1 MATKQDEMITEMVG
15 LWFIRLSPVL
25 IPGGVI
31 AFIYYKPEL
40 FHKFVDPY
48 IPALKTGI
56 QTLIIGVIAT
66 IIISII
72 RFLFN
77 RKREKKLY
85 QYYQILPHQDQSA
98 NAAPILEMV
107 EQIAGYKRPRSIR
120 LIRGRE
126 WFQWMIHRD
135 KEGIKF
141 YVGFPE
147 DRKTGILRTIQNAYP
162 KAEIHEA
169 NQIQFPSRSAYSG
182 RMVMDYKGIHEVK
195 PLASF
200 SGKNGIGN
208 LISYMEEGTW
218 IDITFSPSSP
228 FNLMRKIK
236 KAQKK
241 MKKFH
246 QKMSDMDSFE
256 KADLKAV
263 SRRLS
268 GRDKVF
274 TVAVSIASESKQNG
288 GVVQSIA
295 TTLGSVMND
304 ENGLSIRRFPNGVEK
319 NPYPFIHTM
328 DWTGRELSNL
338 LQLPSPNHNIFKDVP
353 HLQKGERALDKSEL
367 NNGITVGYMKHPIVK
382 KRLVKIPDHIFREHW
397 FMSGKTGS
405 GKSSEILMVLQ
416 SMIDDWANDP
426 KSAPG
431 FTLFDPAKET
441 ALTVLSRLKKAE
453 AEGIKIPWE
462 NVHYVSLTKD
472 EYPLA
477 LSILH
482 KGEGELDD
490 TVKNNVINVI
500 DTAIESNAPR
510 AMRWIENA
518 ILALLQDKNDH
529 SILGVNRMFQDLK
542 FRMKIV
548 DKIEDP
554 VLKAE
559 WLSYNM
565 KDTDPTLDAIRTRMQ
580 PFQSSKYMRRMFGQ
594 TKFGLNLRKW
604 MDEGHLILIDMK
616 DVDDTNIALTV
627 GHMVT
632 QYHQTAIKRPSGSKL
647 HMLLV
652 DEAHLAQIRIMD
664 TIIAFDRKHGLGL
677 GIITQFMDQLKPFLK
692 KAIKGNM
699 GTILS
704 GTQGD
709 ESAAQIESMTGQR
722 FTAEYV
728 QNLPSNTVAVFT
740 KDKVDGV
747 NEITTCTVETEPP
760 FVYKENGEAANYK
773 NLEEMSS
780 TFNWLESLALD
791 LQKRD
796 GEHYKKV
803 DERIQSYLGYDK
815 KDQKPENDGLF
826 GPNPE
831 GRGLIPGSI
840 RDILKTEDFAEK
852 PVMATESI
860 PVSDIEEMADEEFLK
875 FFEKDF
881 KKENDTLR
889 GDAIQQDSQDETK
902 DSINGLF
909 EDETPPRQEESFI
922 INHVHEVSNRN
933 LLEEN
938 EDQNEHS
945 EEGGEAKEPTFFF

>member
-1 MATKQDEMITEMVG
+1 MATKQDDFIMEMVG
-15 LWFIRLSPVL
+15 LWTIRLAPIW

-31 AFIYYKPEL
+31 AFAYYRPEQ
-40 FHKFVDPY
+40 FHKIVDPY

-56 QTLIIGVIAT
+56 STLIIGVIAT

-85 QYYQILPHQDQSA
+85 QYYQILPHQDQSGST
-98 NAAPILEMV
+98 AAILEMV

-162 KAEIHEA
+162 EAEIHEA
-169 NQIQFPSRSAYSG
+169 DHIQFPTRSAYSG

-200 SGKNGIGN
+200 NGKNGIGN
-208 LISYMEEGTW
+208 LISYMEPGTW

-241 MKKFH
+241 MKKYH

-274 TVAVSIASESKQNG
+274 TVAVSIASESKHDG

-304 ENGLSIRRFPNGVEK
+304 ENGLSIRKFPNGVEK

-338 LQLPSPNHNIFKDVP
+338 LQLPSPKHNIFEEVP
-353 HLQKGERALDKSEL
+353 HLQQGERALEKSEM

-382 KRLVKIPDHIFREHW
+382 KRLVKVPYNILREHW

-405 GKSSEILMVLQ
+405 GKSSEILMILQ

-441 ALTVLSRLKKAE
+441 ALTVISRLKKAE
-453 AEGIKIPWE
+453 SEGISIPWDKI
-462 NVHYVSLTKD
+462 HYISLTKD
-472 EYPLA
+472 EHPLA
-477 LSILH
+477 LNLLH
-482 KGEGELDD
+482 KSKGELDD
-490 TVKNNVINVI
+490 TVKNNIINII
-500 DTAIESNAPR
+500 DTAFDTSNAPR

-518 ILALLQDKNDH
+518 ILALLEDTDEGKNKFH
-529 SILGVNRMFQDLK
+529 SILGINRMFQDPK
-542 FRMKIV
+542 FRARVVGNIK
-548 DKIEDP
+548 DP
-554 VLKAE
+554 VLKEE
-559 WLSYNM
+559 WLSYNL
-565 KDTDPTLDAIRTRMQ
+565 KDTDATLDAIRTRMQ
-580 PFQSSKYMRRMFGQ
+580 PFQSSMYMRRMFGQ

-604 MDEGHLILIDMK
+604 MDEGHLVLIDMK

-632 QYHQTAIKRPSGSKL
+632 QYHQTAIQRQSGSKL

-652 DEAHLAQIRIMD
+652 DEAHLAQIPIMD
-664 TIIAFDRKHGLGL
+664 TIIAFDRKFGLGL
-677 GIITQFMDQLKPFLK
+677 GIITQYMDQLKPFLK

-709 ESAAQIESMTGQR
+709 ESAAQVESMTGGR
-722 FTAEYV
+722 FNASYV

-740 KDKVDGV
+740 KDKIGGV
-747 NEITTCTVETEPP
+747 NKITTCTVETEPP
-760 FVYKENGEAANYK
+760 FVYKENGDAANYTDQK
-773 NLEEMSS
+773 EMTS
-780 TFNWLESLALD
+780 TFNWLESIALD

-803 DERIQSYLGYDK
+803 DESIKSYLGYDK
-815 KDQKPENDGLF
+815 KDKKNETDDL
-826 GPNPE
+826 
-831 GRGLIPGSI
+831 
-840 RDILKTEDFAEK
+840 FAEITPISAK
-852 PVMATESI
+852 ETETKTSNDDEIFSI
-860 PVSDIEEMADEEFLK
+860 SVSDVEKMDDDE
-875 FFEKDF
+875 FFKIMEPQ
-881 KKENDTLR
+881 NDSLR
-889 GDAIQQDSQDETK
+889 GDAIQQDSQDEKK
-902 DSINGLF
+902 DSNNGLF
-909 EDETPPRQEESFI
+909 DTETPPRQEESFI

-933 LLEEN
+933 LFEEN
-938 EDQNEHS
+938 EEQNEHS
-945 EEGGEAKEPTFFF
+945 EEGGEAKKSASFF

>member
-1 MATKQDEMITEMVG
+1 MAGKQDDRITELVG
-15 LWFIRLSPVL
+15 EWFLKTLPFT
-25 IPGGVI
+25 IPGSVI
-31 AFIYYKPEL
+31 AWYYFKPDT
-40 FHKFVDPY
+40 FHEVFGPFY
-48 IPALKTGI
+48 PAIKTGI

-66 IIISII
+66 IIIAIL

-77 RKREKKLY
+77 RHREKKRY
-85 QYYQILPHQDQSA
+85 QYYQILPHVDQSG
-98 NAAPILEMV
+98 NAASILEMV

-120 LIRGRE
+120 MIRGRE

-141 YVGFPE
+141 YIGFPE
-147 DRKTGILRTIQNAYP
+147 DRKTGIIRTIQNAYP
-162 KAEIHEA
+162 EAEIHEA
-169 NQIQFPSRSAYSG
+169 NHIQFPTRSAYSG

-208 LISYMEEGTW
+208 LISYMEPGTW

-228 FNLMRKIK
+228 FHLMRKIK
-236 KAQKK
+236 KSQKK
-241 MKKFH
+241 MKNFH
-246 QKMSDMDSFE
+246 SKLSEMDSFE
-256 KADLKAV
+256 KNDLKSV
-263 SRRLS
+263 SRRLT
-268 GRDKVF
+268 GKDKVY
-274 TVAVSIASESKQNG
+274 TVSVSIASESKQDG

-295 TTLGSVMND
+295 TTLGSIMND

-319 NPYPFIHTM
+319 KPYPFIHTM

-338 LQLPSPNHNIFKDVP
+338 LQLPSPNHNIFEEVP
-353 HLQKGERALDKSEL
+353 HLQKGERALDKSEM

-382 KRLVKIPDHIFREHW
+382 KRLVKVPYNIFREHW

-405 GKSSEILMVLQ
+405 GKSSEILMILQ

-441 ALTVLSRLKKAE
+441 ALTVISRLKKAE
-453 AEGIKIPWE
+453 SEGISIPWE
-462 NVHYVSLTKD
+462 NVHYISLTKD

-482 KGEGELDD
+482 KAPGEIDD
-490 TVKNNVINVI
+490 IVKNNVINII

-529 SILGVNRMFQDLK
+529 SILGVNRMFQDPK
-542 FRMKIV
+542 FRVKIV

-554 VLKAE
+554 VLKEE

-580 PFQSSKYMRRMFGQ
+580 PFQSSMYMRRMFGQ

-604 MDEGHLILIDMK
+604 MDEGHLVLIDMK

-632 QYHQTAIKRPSGSKL
+632 QYHQTAIKRQTGSKL

-652 DEAHLAQIRIMD
+652 DEAHLAQIPIMD
-664 TIIAFDRKHGLGL
+664 TIVAFDRKFGLGL
-677 GIITQFMDQLKPFLK
+677 GIITQYMDQLKPFLK

-709 ESAAQIESMTGQR
+709 ESAAQVESMTGGR
-722 FTAEYV
+722 FNAQYV

-740 KDKVDGV
+740 KDKVGGV
-747 NEITTCTVETEPP
+747 NKITTCTVETEPP
-760 FVYKENGEAANYK
+760 FVYKENGDAANYTDQK
-773 NLEEMSS
+773 EMTS
-780 TFNWLESLALD
+780 TFNWLESIALD

-803 DERIQSYLGYDK
+803 DESIQSYLGYDK
-815 KDQKPENDGLF
+815 KDNKQENEGLF
-826 GPNPE
+826 GPEPE

-840 RDILKTEDFAEK
+840 RDILKTEDFAELVEQENDGLFSE
-852 PVMATESI
+852 PTPEEP
-860 PVSDIEEMADEEFLK
+860 PVSIAESKKPENEGLFTTMSITEVEEMDDDE
-875 FFEKDF
+875 FFKVISPP
-881 KKENDTLR
+881 NDTLR
-889 GDAIQQDSQDETK
+889 GDAIQQDTQDEK
-902 DSINGLF
+902 KVSNSGLF
-909 EDETPPRQEESFI
+909 D
-922 INHVHEVSNRN
+922 
-933 LLEEN
+933 
-938 EDQNEHS
+938 
-945 EEGGEAKEPTFFF
+945 